1 LEKKMSVG
9 VAEETAAAPSRQLGS
24 HALEDAAVISRGK
37 ELILKATAQQKVRY
51 VREKST
57 AKLLSVTNQT
67 AHEQQDVP
75 LFIDSIDCH
84 NAYSFQRRSLPLTN
98 HDNFEHQ
105 EEPMHYQQ
113 HVYEDIGPEHMPSAP
128 HHRAP
133 PFPHRYGAQ
142 TTLDAVAEE
151 KGLLPWTPG

>member
-1 LEKKMSVG
+1 LEKKMSAG

-24 HALEDAAVISRGK
+24 HAIEDAAVISRGK

-67 AHEQQDVP
+67 GHEQQDVP

-98 HDNFEHQ
+98 HDHFERQ